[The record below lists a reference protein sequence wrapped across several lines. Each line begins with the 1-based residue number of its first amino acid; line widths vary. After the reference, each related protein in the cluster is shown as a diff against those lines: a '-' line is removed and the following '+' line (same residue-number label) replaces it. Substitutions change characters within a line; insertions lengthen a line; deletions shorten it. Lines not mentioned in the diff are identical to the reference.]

1 MQVKL
6 KAGILW
12 CEKLVS
18 FFLDDERGWK
28 KKENT
33 ALTTKS
39 MRCHS
44 K

>member
-18 FFLDDERGWK
+18 FYMDGERGWR
-28 KKENT
+28 KKERKYSIDYQVYV
-33 ALTTKS
+33 LS
-39 MRCHS
+39 
-44 K
+44 